1 MAYIRGELDLTVTGS
16 EEDIYKISGWLQAQ
30 EYENEQ
36 DARFRDWFL
45 MEWAYALTKAVTGEN
60 DKIIVRR
67 RANCDPMNVPLQ
79 LIERMGNEFPR
90 LQFVCRASVLSDF
103 DLIKT
108 GDTWQGDNVL
118 FDMAK
123 SEVES

>member
-1 MAYIRGELDLTVTGS
+1 MAYIRGELDLTVTGPK
-16 EEDIYKISGWLQAQ
+16 EDIYQVAGWLQAQ

-45 MEWAYALTKAVTGEN
+45 MEWAYALTKAVTGEK
-60 DKIIVRR
+60 DQIIVRR
-67 RANCDPMNVPLQ
+67 RASCDPMHIALQ

-103 DLIKT
+103 DVIKT
-108 GDTWQGDNVL
+108 GDAWQGDKVL
-118 FDMAK
+118 FVMAK
-123 SEVES
+123 SEVQS

>member
-1 MAYIRGELDLTVTGS
+1 MAYIRGELDLTVTGPK
-16 EEDIYKISGWLQAQ
+16 EDIYQVAGWLQSQ

-60 DKIIVRR
+60 EQIIVRR
-67 RANCDPMNVPLQ
+67 RASCDPMNIALQ

-103 DLIKT
+103 DVIKT
-108 GDTWQGDNVL
+108 GDAWQGDNVL

-123 SEVES
+123 SEV

>member
-1 MAYIRGELDLTVTGS
+1 MAYIRGELDLTVTGPK
-16 EEDIYKISGWLQAQ
+16 EDIYKIAGWLQAQ

-67 RANCDPMNVPLQ
+67 CASCDPMNIALQ
-79 LIERMGNEFPR
+79 LIERMGSEFPR
-90 LQFVCRASVLSDF
+90 LQFVCRASALSDF

-108 GDTWQGDNVL
+108 GDAWEGDRVL

-123 SEVES
+123 SEVEL